1 MSITPLVPE
10 NSEESL
16 NLNLIAM
23 LLVFATFF
31 FAVYGTLSFAHGEAA
46 ENRGHAAPIDIQSE
60 ESAGVLVEFEKPDR
74 KEAEAVGPRKPTRIV
89 APSIGLDATIV
100 HPPSRDITVLD
111 ETLLRGVVHY
121 PGSGYFGEN
130 ANMFFFGHSS
140 FLPVVLNENL
150 RIFNRIRELERGDV
164 IKIYSGEEKFT
175 YRVTS
180 NVLATYSEVR
190 VVFKSERPMITL
202 VTCNSFGA
210 REDRF
215 VIEAELE

>member
-1 MSITPLVPE
+1 MSITPPNFE
-10 NSEESL
+10 MSDESL
-16 NLNLIAM
+16 NTNLVAM
-23 LLVFATFF
+23 LLAFATIFF
-31 FAVYGTLSFAHGEAA
+31 VIYGSLSLAHGGVALENPEYAA
-46 ENRGHAAPIDIQSE
+46 AVESPT
-60 ESAGVLVEFEKPDR
+60 ESAGGLVEFEKPDK
-74 KEAEAVGPRKPTRIV
+74 KEEEAVGQSKPSRIV
-89 APSIGLDATIV
+89 AHSIGLDAAIV
-100 HPPSRDITVLD
+100 YPPSRDITVLD
-111 ETLLRGVVHY
+111 EALLRGVVHY

-140 FLPVVLNENL
+140 FLPVVVNENL
-150 RIFNRIRELERGDV
+150 RIFNRIQELQRGD
-164 IKIYSGEEKFT
+164 IIDIYSGEKKLR

-190 VVFKSERPMITL
+190 VVFASERPMITL